1 MSAAA
6 IHWLERELSASPGRE
21 SRTLRL
27 VAGVALVTIIS
38 MALQIPEAAV
48 SAYMVFFVT
57 KENRALTTLTGLL
70 MIVGVTLAIA
80 ATLVLYRFTFDYAE
94 FRVPLIALVVFGGM
108 FLSRV
113 FVIGPLGFAI
123 GFVVAVTQSVAETI
137 PDGETLARAILWLWV
152 AIVYPISLTVALN
165 IVLAPSGALPPHAP
179 SPKRLFKPDAFTNL
193 AHVHYALKVTVAAM
207 SCYVIYTALD
217 WPGIHTAFITCV
229 FISLETQG
237 ATRAKGRLRLVGCC
251 IGGLMGF
258 LSLLYLVPRMDGIA
272 SLVLLV
278 AAGSLP
284 AAWVAAGSERIAYA
298 GLQIALAFYLSIF
311 QGFAPDTDFDKIRD
325 RLVGIV
331 LGVAICT
338 VTFAYLWPE
347 TPTTGGADEH
357 AV

>member
-1 MSAAA
+1 MSTAA
-6 IHWLERELSASPGRE
+6 IRWLESELAPSPERKNC
-21 SRTLRL
+21 TLRL
-27 VAGVALVTIIS
+27 VAGVVAVTILS

-57 KENRALTTLTGLL
+57 KENRALTTLTGVV
-70 MIVGVTLAIA
+70 MVVGVTLAIA
-80 ATLVLYRFTFDYAE
+80 ATLLLYRFTFDHSE
-94 FRVPLIALVVFGGM
+94 FRVPLIACVVFGGM

-113 FVIGPLGFAI
+113 FVVGPLGLAI
-123 GFVVAVTQSVAETI
+123 GFVVAVTQSVAESI
-137 PDGETLARAILWLWV
+137 PTGETLVRAILWLWV
-152 AIVYPISLTVALN
+152 AIIYPIALTVALN
-165 IVLAPSGALPPHAP
+165 IVLAPAGALPPHAP
-179 SPKRLFKPDAFTNL
+179 GPKRLLKPDAFTNP

-207 SCYVIYTALD
+207 SCYLIYTGLD

-229 FISLETQG
+229 FISLETEG

-272 SLVLLV
+272 SLVLLM

-284 AAWVAAGSERIAYA
+284 AAWVAAGSERISYA

-325 RLVGIV
+325 RLVGII
-331 LGVAICT
+331 LGVAVCT
-338 VTFAYLWPE
+338 TVFAYLWPE
-347 TPTTGGADEH
+347 EPKTKASK
-357 AV
+357 

>member
-1 MSAAA
+1 MSVTA
-6 IHWLERELSASPGRE
+6 IDWLGRELSPSPGRE
-21 SRTLRL
+21 ARALRL
-27 VAGVALVTIIS
+27 VAGVALVTVLS

-57 KENRALTTLTGLL
+57 KENRALTTLTGAF

-80 ATLVLYRFTFDYAE
+80 ATLFLYRFTFDHAE
-94 FRVPLIALVVFGGM
+94 FRVPLMAVVVFGGM

-137 PDGETLARAILWLWV
+137 PDGETLVRAILWLWV
-152 AIVYPISLTVALN
+152 VIVYPIALTIALN
-165 IVLAPSGALPPHAP
+165 AVLAPPGALPPHAP
-179 SPKRLFKPDAFTNL
+179 GPKSLLRPDAFTNP

-207 SCYVIYTALD
+207 SCYVIYTGLD
-217 WPGIHTAFITCV
+217 WPGIHTAFITCC
-229 FISLETQG
+229 FIALETEG
-237 ATRAKGRLRLVGCC
+237 ATRAKGRLRLIGCC
-251 IGGLMGF
+251 LGGLMGF
-258 LSLLYLVPRMDGIA
+258 LSLMYLVPRMESIT

-311 QGFAPDTDFDKIRD
+311 QGFAPGTDFEKIRD
-325 RLVGIV
+325 RVVGII

-338 VTFAYLWPE
+338 ATFAYFWPE
-347 TPTTGGADEH
+347 EPKDRSDA
-357 AV
+357 